1 MRFNSRASLDSSR
14 VGDGGGGGGLGGGI
28 GGTSIGLP
36 HIAGGG
42 GVIGVIVAIVFF
54 LFQSGIIGGGSSGGL
69 GSLNGSMFTGSNGAA
84 APALSG
90 GGTFDYST
98 CKTGA
103 DANNSNECAMVAV
116 ENSLTDYWK
125 SQPQVAS
132 VFKPERSI
140 VVFHGQVQTDG
151 CGSATT
157 DVGPF
162 YCPDPQT
169 HQGSIYIDTAFY
181 DTIFKQ
187 LGGNA
192 TPFTRAY
199 VIAHEYGHHIQ
210 DLLGTMSRVRT
221 QQGPASDSVRLEL
234 QADCYAGMWAAA
246 ATTTPA
252 EGGEPLITD
261 LTPQDVQQAITAAH
275 DVGDDY
281 IQKTMQGGTNPE
293 QWTHGSSAE
302 REAWFQEGMSAGNDI
317 KNCDTFS
324 SQHLQKPG
332 A

>member
-1 MRFNSRASLDSSR
+1 MRFNSKARLDSSR
-14 VGDGGGGGGLGGGI
+14 VRDAGGGGGLSSGGGLGGG
-28 GGTSIGLP
+28 GIGLP
-36 HIAGGG
+36 HVAGGG
-42 GVIGVIVAIVFF
+42 IGGLILAVIVYFVIQA
-54 LFQSGIIGGGSSGGL
+54 LGGGSSSPAT
-69 GSLNGSMFTGSNGAA
+69 GSLGPFATSQFAGVG
-84 APALSG
+84 LSG
-90 GGTFDYST
+90 QAFDYNT

-116 ENSLTDYWK
+116 ENTLTDYWSK
-125 SQPQVAS
+125 QPQVAS
-132 VFKPERSI
+132 VFKPEQSI
-140 VVFHGQVQTDG
+140 VVFHGSVQTDG

-162 YCPDPQT
+162 YCPNPQT

-187 LGGNA
+187 LGGDA

-210 DLLGTMSRVRT
+210 DLLGTMSRVKT
-221 QQGPASDSVRLEL
+221 MQGPNSDSVRLEL

-246 ATTTPA
+246 APT
-252 EGGEPLITD
+252 ITD
-261 LTPQDVQQAITAAH
+261 DSGQPIISDITDQDINEAITAAH

-281 IQKTMQGGTNPE
+281 IQKTMSGGTNPE

-302 REAWFQEGMSAGNDI
+302 REAWFQEGMKAGNDI
-317 KNCDTFS
+317 KGCDTFS
-324 SQHLQKPG
+324 SQDLQHPG